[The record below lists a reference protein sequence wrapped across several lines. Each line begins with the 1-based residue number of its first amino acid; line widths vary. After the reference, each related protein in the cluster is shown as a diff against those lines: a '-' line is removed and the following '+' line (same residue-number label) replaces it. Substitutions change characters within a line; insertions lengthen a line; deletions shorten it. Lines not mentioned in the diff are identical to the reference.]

1 MDVLS
6 RVVGLREKNG
16 LFIGKQTVLREAAEP
31 WRQLE
36 GTGYLDGGQEEQN
49 MREEGGEIKLFPSVT
64 LGCESPSFEFLTP
77 RESKPLEEFCL
88 HFHVHH

>member
-16 LFIGKQTVLREAAEP
+16 LFIGKQTVLREAAEL

-36 GTGYLDGGQEEQN
+36 GTGYHDGGHEEQN
-49 MREEGGEIKLFPSVT
+49 MRQEGGEMKTISLCY
-64 LGCESPSFEFLTP
+64 LGM
-77 RESKPLEEFCL
+77 
-88 HFHVHH
+88 